1 MFHEKWC
8 IQFMCF
14 CERKKGDVMLKSI
27 GSNLT
32 LNVIYKGEKKYFERF
47 LPITQGC
54 EMNA

>member
-1 MFHEKWC
+1 MVYSVYCAFAKE
-8 IQFMCF
+8 
-14 CERKKGDVMLKSI
+14 KKGDVMLKSI

-32 LNVIYKGEKKYFERF
+32 LNVIYKGEKKCFERF